1 MACPIR
7 VAVTQAEPVYL
18 DLAASVKK
26 ACGLIAE
33 AAQNGAK
40 LVAFS
45 ECWLPGYPAWIWY
58 VALSTSPQL
67 FITTPMMASSNT
79 PICQGPGRSISS
91 FRLGTFTTLSQ

>member
-1 MACPIR
+1 MVRPSGNLTAARELTDPGVYRFFFEHSDYTFFAIMTSPIR

-45 ECWLPGYPAWIWY
+45 ECWLPGYPAWIW
-58 VALSTSPQL
+58 
-67 FITTPMMASSNT
+67 
-79 PICQGPGRSISS
+79 
-91 FRLGTFTTLSQ
+91 